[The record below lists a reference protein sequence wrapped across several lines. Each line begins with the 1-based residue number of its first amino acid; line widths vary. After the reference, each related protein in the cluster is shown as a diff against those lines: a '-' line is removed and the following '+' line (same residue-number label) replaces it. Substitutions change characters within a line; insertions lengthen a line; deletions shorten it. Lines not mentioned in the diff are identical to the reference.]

1 MKPLAPGIT
10 LRPMT
15 LADVD
20 AVHALDERCFSLPW
34 PKRSYIF
41 EIRENQAAHNW
52 VAEVKTGDEPHIVGM
67 MVCWLLVEDIHIA
80 TVGVDQAYRRQGIA
94 SALLRL
100 CFRELAPLGAQR
112 ATRQYRRRPGD
123 GPPLRLRGGRP
134 APGLLFRHP
143 RGRHL
148 DDPAEPGC
156 LAGAR
161 TARTGRR
168 AIVEPN
174 RFCAIQ

>member
-112 ATRQYRRRPGD
+112 ATLEVRANNAAAQEMYHHFGFEVVGRRRDYYSDTHEDAILMTLPSLD
-123 GPPLRLRGGRP
+123 AWLAPEPP
-134 APGLLFRHP
+134 AQ
-143 RGRHL
+143 
-148 DDPAEPGC
+148 
-156 LAGAR
+156 AGAR
-161 TARTGRR
+161 
-168 AIVEPN
+168 
-174 RFCAIQ
+174 